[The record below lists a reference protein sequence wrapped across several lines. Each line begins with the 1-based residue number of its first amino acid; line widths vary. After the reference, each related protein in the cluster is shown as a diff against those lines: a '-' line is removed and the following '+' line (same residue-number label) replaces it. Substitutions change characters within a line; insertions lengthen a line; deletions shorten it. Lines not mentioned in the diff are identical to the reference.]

1 MENWIRYFMLLLES
15 SAFAYLAV
23 MVIITLGWY
32 KTAEFFA
39 ESPSFSSKISVVVA
53 IRNEAGNILNL
64 LRSIASQS
72 LSTSLFELII
82 VDDNSTDAGT
92 GIIEGFMK
100 SHGHL
105 NIRVVKSGGQ
115 GKKQALR
122 KGFDLVEN
130 ELVFT
135 TDGDCVLHESLLE
148 LYLSFFETHK
158 ELKLAFGAVVYSRGK
173 GLLNRVF
180 RLEFSSLVASGAAS
194 AGIGLPLMANGANMA
209 FKLSA
214 YKKIAAGLTG
224 AEYASGDDVFLVHG
238 IAKGFGAAA
247 VGFVKNKNALVETHA
262 PRNAA
267 SFLNQRIRWG
277 SKAKAYKS
285 IWPALVATVVFL
297 FNFMISVSAVLSVY
311 RTWFLAV
318 FVLFT
323 LLKFLVDLPLSRNF
337 SKYFRQ
343 EKDYYLLF
351 PLEFIYPFYIVAS
364 ALYPL
369 LFGFNWKGRDLSK

>member
-1 MENWIRYFMLLLES
+1 MENGIRYFMILLES
-15 SAFAYLAV
+15 SAFVYVAV
-23 MVIITLGWY
+23 MVMITLGWF

-39 ESPSFSSKISVVVA
+39 ESPSFSSKISLVVA
-53 IRNEAGNILNL
+53 IRNEADNILNL
-64 LRSIASQS
+64 LGSVAAQSINA
-72 LSTSLFELII
+72 SLFELII
-82 VDDNSTDAGT
+82 VDDNSTDAGA

-105 NIRVVKSGGQ
+105 NIRMVKSHGQ

-122 KGFDLVEN
+122 KGFDIVEN

-148 LYLSFFETHK
+148 RYLSFFETHK
-158 ELKLAFGAVVYSRGK
+158 ELKLAFGAVVYSREK
-173 GLLNRVF
+173 GLLNRAF

-194 AGIGLPLMANGANMA
+194 AGLGLPLMANGANMA
-209 FKLSA
+209 FRHSA
-214 YKKIAAGLTG
+214 YKEIAAGLTG
-224 AEYASGDDVFLVHG
+224 AEYASGDDVFLLHG
-238 IAKGFGAAA
+238 IAKEFGTGA

-262 PRNAA
+262 PKSAA
-267 SFLNQRIRWG
+267 SFFNQRARWG
-277 SKAKAYKS
+277 SKARAYKN
-285 IWPALVATVVFL
+285 IWPALVAIVVFL
-297 FNFMISVSAVLSVY
+297 FNFMLCVSAVLSVY
-311 RTWFLAV
+311 RIWFFAV
-318 FVLFT
+318 FVLFV
-323 LLKFLVDLPLSRNF
+323 LLKFLVDLPLSRSF

-343 EKDYYLLF
+343 GKDYYLLF